1 MRVEPSELFFLFTRS
16 RHVFECVT
24 WYWHDDK
31 VENWARLFRRYKSW
45 LRAWIPPPFYLQ
57 NDRFELCHDLCNPIV
72 PYRGMPS
79 QKISK
84 CDGGERGS
92 CSRNLQVCC
101 LKNLVLII
109 LIEEECRILDLMVHW
124 LLSWFLYIHPYVVV
138 ML

>member
-1 MRVEPSELFFLFTRS
+1 MMTRLKTELDYLEDTS
-16 RHVFECVT
+16 
-24 WYWHDDK
+24 HDY
-31 VENWARLFRRYKSW
+31 ELGS
-45 LRAWIPPPFYLQ
+45 PPPFYLQ

-109 LIEEECRILDLMVHW
+109 LIEEECRILDLMVH
-124 LLSWFLYIHPYVVV
+124 
-138 ML
+138 